1 MITFLVLEDE
11 QKVAALISGILR
23 SEGYSFLDEPQ
34 SRGLIKIIKRSG
46 GPEENNSKPSA
57 FDPFLLGQ
65 NSGDLYKVTVEDME
79 KSLISSVLE
88 RTEGNQ
94 LKAAKILGIN
104 RNTLRTKIKKLG
116 IKAEY

>member
-11 QKVAALISGILR
+11 QKIAELISRVLR
-23 SEGYSFLDEPQ
+23 NEGYSFFDEPQ

-46 GPEENNSKPSA
+46 DVEKGNGNYIG
-57 FDPFLLGQ
+57 FDSLLLGQ
-65 NSGDLYKVTVEDME
+65 NSGELYKVTVEDME

-104 RNTLRTKIKKLG
+104 RNTLRAKIKKLG

>member
-1 MITFLVLEDE
+1 MITFFVLEDE
-11 QKVAALISGILR
+11 QKIAELISRILR
-23 SEGYSFLDEPQ
+23 SEGYSFFDEPQ

-46 GPEENNSKPSA
+46 DSEGNNSKPSS

>member
-11 QKVAALISGILR
+11 HKIAELIAGMLR
-23 SEGYSFLDEPQ
+23 SEGYSFFDEPE

-46 GPEENNSKPSA
+46 EPEKNNGKFFN
-57 FDPFLLGQ
+57 FDQFALGQ
-65 NSGDLYKVTVEDME
+65 NSGELYKATVEDIE
-79 KSLISSVLE
+79 KSLISSVLD

-104 RNTLRTKIKKLG
+104 RNTLRAKIKKLG
-116 IKAEY
+116 IAASK